1 MAEQA
6 LNPNTPVLPST
17 MPAGAPPAFHVMA
30 KPTGAI
36 CNLDCSYCFFLSKE
50 LLYPG
55 DRFRMAD
62 ELLENYIRQTIES
75 QPGQEVV
82 LAFQGGE
89 PTLMGVGFFERAVQH
104 AAVHRNPDQ
113 QVSFT
118 IQTNGVLID
127 DHWGE
132 FLAEHHFLVGISI
145 DGPREM
151 HDKHRV
157 DKAGRPTFDR
167 VIAGLETLRRH
178 EVDLNVLCTVNSAN
192 AEHPLEVYR
201 FFRDD
206 LAAEFLQFIPVVER
220 VDETAVQIADH
231 GWGERN
237 RGRPLYLNAGT
248 QVTDRSVGP
257 EQWGSFLSDV
267 FDEWVRHDV
276 GEVFVGHFDAALAS
290 WLGIQPSM
298 CVLRETCGAAVA
310 LEHNGDLYS
319 CDHFVE
325 PDHLVGNITETH
337 MVELMASPQQ
347 IAFGNAKRDS
357 LPEYCR
363 NCSVRFACNGE
374 CPRNRFMTTPDG
386 EAGLNY
392 LCAGYKSFFGHID
405 GPMKKMAELLRSGR
419 EAPEVMEFL
428 ANDEAR
434 RFAGVGRNDPCP
446 CGSGNKFKRC
456 HGS

>member
-1 MAEQA
+1 MTGVDA
-6 LNPNTPVLPST
+6 NTPALPPT
-17 MPAGAPPAFHVMA
+17 IPDGAPAAFHVIT
-30 KPTGAI
+30 KPSGAI

-62 ELLENYIRQTIES
+62 DLLENYIRQTIES

-89 PTLMGVGFFERAVQH
+89 PTLMGVGFFERAVEH
-104 AAVHRNPDQ
+104 AATHRRPDQ
-113 QVSFT
+113 QISFT
-118 IQTNGVLID
+118 IQTNGVLIND
-127 DHWGE
+127 KWAAL
-132 FLAEHHFLVGISI
+132 LAEHDFLVGISI
-145 DGPREM
+145 DGPRDM
-151 HDKHRV
+151 HDIHRV
-157 DKAGRPTFDR
+157 DKAGRPTFER
-167 VIAGLETLRRH
+167 VMSGLEALRRH
-178 EVDLNVLCTVNSAN
+178 KVDLNVLCTVNSAN

-201 FFRDD
+201 FLRDD
-206 LAAEFLQFIPVVER
+206 LATEFIQFIPVVER
-220 VDETAVQIADH
+220 VDETAVGIVGT
-231 GWGERN
+231 GWGDGNSDRL
-237 RGRPLYLNAGT
+237 LYVNAGT
-248 QVTDRSVGP
+248 QVTERSVGP
-257 EQWGSFLSDV
+257 EQWGSFLSSV

-337 MVELMASPQQ
+337 MIELMTSPQQ
-347 IAFGNAKRDS
+347 VAFGNAKRDS

-363 NCSVRFACNGE
+363 SCDVRFACNGE
-374 CPRNRFMTTPDG
+374 CPRNRFTTTPDG
-386 EAGLNY
+386 EGGLNY

-405 GPMKKMAELLRSGR
+405 RPMKQMADLLGAGR
-419 EAPEVMEFL
+419 AAPDVMEIL
-428 ANDEAR
+428 ESEER
-434 RFAGVGRNDPCP
+434 QRFAGVGRNDICP
-446 CGSGNKFKRC
+446 CGSNTKFKRC
-456 HGS
+456 HGR